1 MIGREGVCVGG
12 SDGVVV
18 SEMLVMFYL
27 YPRVFILK
35 FSNLPK
41 SSRTPINHSLR
52 LTAC

>member
-1 MIGREGVCVGG
+1 MIGREGVGVG

-27 YPRVFILK
+27 YPPVFILK

-41 SSRTPINHSLR
+41 S
-52 LTAC
+52 